1 MTDRIFSVAIDGP
14 AGAGKSTVARRAAE
28 KLGICYVDTG
38 AIYRTVAFAVLRS
51 GVDCADEAQVESLL
65 SGLRIRLQW
74 SADGVQ
80 HMLLNDEDVSA
91 YIRAPEVS
99 QLASRISALPSVR
112 RFLLETQRDVA
123 RTNSVIMDGR
133 DIGTVVLPHADV
145 KIYLSAS
152 AETRATR
159 RWAELREKGLDQHYE
174 DVLREL
180 LERDERDMNRKIA
193 PLRRADDAV
202 LLDTSAL
209 SPEDSVEAIM
219 NIIREKVA
227 I

>member
-28 KLGICYVDTG
+28 ALGICYVDTG
-38 AIYRTVAFAVLRS
+38 AIYRTVALAVVQS
-51 GVDCADEAQVESLL
+51 GVDCADESQVEALL
-65 SGLRIRLQW
+65 SRIHIRLRW
-74 SADGVQ
+74 TDDGVQ
-80 HMLLNDEDVSA
+80 HMFLNDEDVSSL
-91 YIRAPEVS
+91 IRAPEVS
-99 QLASRISALPSVR
+99 QLASRVSALPSVR
-112 RFLLETQRDVA
+112 RFLLETQREVA

-133 DIGTVVLPHADV
+133 VIGTVVLPQADV

-152 AETRATR
+152 AETRAKR
-159 RWAELREKGLDQHYE
+159 RWLELREKGLAEPYE
-174 DVLREL
+174 DVLREM

-193 PLRRADDAV
+193 PLRRAEDAV

-209 SPEDSVEAIM
+209 SPEESIAAIL
-219 NIIREKVA
+219 NIIREKVT